1 MFLDKEDCWCGS
13 VQEMTADVAVYRK
26 WRVDNG
32 RLYTMNEADHQL
44 LQNAGYNEW

>member
-1 MFLDKEDCWCGS
+1 
-13 VQEMTADVAVYRK
+13 MTADVAVYRK

-44 LQNAGYNEW
+44 LQNAGQRMIVTMN